1 MPVIADLHVHTTYS
15 DDSLITPQD
24 LVYYAKKNGLNA
36 VAVTD
41 HNRLEGALKI
51 AKETDFFIIPGMEV
65 SSKHG
70 HIVALN
76 VSEAVPRGL
85 SATETIDRIHAA
97 GGIAIACHPFALFK
111 GSLGKNVSGK
121 FDAIE
126 TLNARAFPFN
136 RNRKKAEEAAKNLG
150 LPRVAGTDAHYGPQI
165 GSAYTIIDA
174 EPNAQAVV
182 DAILAGRCRPAG
194 GPVPLVLNVQQQ
206 IQRLKRLMGK
216 ASRGPAGMV

>member
-121 FDAIE
+121 FDE
-126 TLNARAFPFN
+126 QL
-136 RNRKKAEEAAKNLG
+136 AE
-150 LPRVAGTDAHYGPQI
+150 I
-165 GSAYTIIDA
+165 
-174 EPNAQAVV
+174 
-182 DAILAGRCRPAG
+182 
-194 GPVPLVLNVQQQ
+194 
-206 IQRLKRLMGK
+206 RLRSPPK
-216 ASRGPAGMV
+216 